1 MVSSIAIGLGMP
13 AWSGVSDPE
22 EMRGLNVFALR
33 GVVAAAL
40 ATWREPA
47 ESPEE
52 PHHSQRNS
60 KPPDQIFPI
69 PFIR

>member
-13 AWSGVSDPE
+13 TWSGVSDPD
-22 EMRGLNVFALR
+22 EMSGLNLFALR

-40 ATWREPA
+40 TTWREPA
-47 ESPEE
+47 EAPVE
-52 PHHSQRNS
+52 PHHSHRHPR
-60 KPPDQIFPI
+60 PPEQTFPI